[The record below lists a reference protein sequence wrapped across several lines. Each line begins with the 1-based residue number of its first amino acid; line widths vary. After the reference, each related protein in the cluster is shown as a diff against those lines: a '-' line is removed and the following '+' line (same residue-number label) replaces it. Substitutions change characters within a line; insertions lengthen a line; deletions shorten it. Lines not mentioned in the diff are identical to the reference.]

1 MLIMIKKILFVL
13 GLALISQLIAS
24 CVDCHCTSPQTIY
37 FTSKGTSL
45 KNLDSSLP
53 LPKVTSA
60 GTIASTNYGI
70 QIQLLTEQI
79 TLKKQQISWG
89 LIQSAYACSCME
101 DDYIPKEEFSSLKIF
116 SNNDFDDAH
125 PKGTD
130 LSLYF
135 NAKSN
140 DTMSSLAD
148 YLKSFKD
155 FKFIPPI
162 IFYEG
167 IFLQVPPKSGKKHR
181 FKVSIT
187 LSDGR
192 ILESETTEVELN

>member
-1 MLIMIKKILFVL
+1 MIKKILLVF
-13 GLALISQLIAS
+13 GLALISQLIGS
-24 CVDCHCTSPQTIY
+24 CINCHCTSPQTIY
-37 FTSKGTSL
+37 FTNKGTSL

-53 LPKVTSA
+53 QPKVTSA
-60 GTIASTNYGI
+60 GTISSTNYGI
-70 QIQLLTEQI
+70 QIQLITQQI
-79 TLKKQQISWG
+79 TSRKQQISWG
-89 LIQSAYACSCME
+89 LIQSAYACSCVE
-101 DDYIPKEEFSSLKIF
+101 DDYIAKEGFSSIKIF
-116 SNNDFDDAH
+116 SDNDFDDTH

-135 NAKSN
+135 KAKSD
-140 DTMSSLAD
+140 DTMISLAD

-155 FKFIPPI
+155 FKYIPPI

-167 IFLQVPPKSGKKHR
+167 VFLQVPPKSGKRHK

-192 ILESETTEVELN
+192 ILESETTEVELT